1 MVYIRVF
8 CIELHGI
15 ISTPSVE
22 LIDLLPCFLPAGH
35 PMYGD
40 DITVHS
46 TLHDSPT
53 FFGFLEEVSVCL
65 YFHNLLTF
73 DV

>member
-1 MVYIRVF
+1 M
-8 CIELHGI
+8 ELQGM
-15 ISTPSVE
+15 SNPAVE
-22 LIDLLPCFLPAGH
+22 LIDLLLCFLPTCH
-35 PMYGD
+35 PTYGY
-40 DITVHS
+40 DIPIHS

-53 FFGFLEEVSVCL
+53 LFGFPEEVSVCL